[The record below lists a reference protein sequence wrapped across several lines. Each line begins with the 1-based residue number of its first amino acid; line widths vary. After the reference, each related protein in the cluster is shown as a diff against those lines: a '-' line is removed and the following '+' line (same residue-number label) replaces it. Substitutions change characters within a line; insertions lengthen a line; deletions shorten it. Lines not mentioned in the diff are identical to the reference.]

1 MTFADQ
7 VRAGALKCDISGLRS
22 YIDSEILREGWK
34 VEYKACTKN
43 VDFGVREAVCAL
55 ANTRGGEVFV
65 GVSDEGN
72 VDGSEVTEQ
81 KLNEVLRQAKP
92 VLPPADWYQTDL
104 MDAVKEVTPV
114 PCPGGTKWAY
124 VLSVSV
130 PGVATFVFDKGSDSW
145 IIAVRSGSDTKHLD
159 SYSSIAWFRT
169 QRRGD
174 ILRACYKELRQ
185 YLSQISLFRQLP
197 VGLPRP
203 LPYISNI
210 QKDSQMFKLLGE
222 DDRNFI
228 FGVGAP
234 TGGRS
239 SGVTDL
245 YYSVLATYEGIA
257 SRVGPNARY
266 QTLRDLGMG
275 MMGFSN
281 LDSDIQSTLSG
292 FATYIRNAGFRVD

>member
-7 VRAGALKCDISGLRS
+7 VRARTLKCDASGLKS

-65 GVSDEGN
+65 GVTDAGI

-92 VLPPADWYQTDL
+92 GLPSADWYQTDL
-104 MDAVKEVTPV
+104 VNAVREVVLV

-130 PGVATFVFDKGSDSW
+130 GGVATFVFDQGSDSW
-145 IIAVRSGSDTKHLD
+145 ILAVRSGSDTKHLD
-159 SYSSIAWFRT
+159 SYASIAWFRT

-174 ILRACYKELRQ
+174 MLRACYKELRQ
-185 YLSQISLFRQLP
+185 YLSQISLHRQLP
-197 VGLPRP
+197 VGLPAA
-203 LPYISNI
+203 LPYISSI
-210 QKDSQMFKLLGE
+210 QKDPQMFKLLEG
-222 DDRNFI
+222 DDLNFI
-228 FGVGAP
+228 FGAGVP
-234 TGGRS
+234 TGARS

-245 YYSVLATYEGIA
+245 YYSVLSCYEGIA
-257 SRVGPNARY
+257 SRVGPGARY

-275 MMGFSN
+275 MMGFGN
-281 LDSDIQSTLSG
+281 LDGDIQTTLSS
-292 FATYIRNAGFRVD
+292 FATYIKSAGFKVD